1 MRGSG
6 RSVGC
11 GVAVQAE
18 KRPLTGVSG
27 GRAAC
32 CRGRR
37 RCGTDR
43 ADFGL
48 FPSLLRLTMT
58 KRTRSVD
65 VEAVTLDEIS
75 KALRSTPELNKT
87 LNTVVDVLSRHLGV
101 SGAMVTLVTPS
112 GDLELVA
119 SSSATD
125 EEISLPGRARDAT
138 SKQPMSLVGVPIKA
152 CGRDLGVLSCT
163 RRPGEHNGSFQQDVR
178 LLSIVAHLI
187 GEAVK
192 FPESTS
198 LGEHDVSIS
207 EAQRLH

>member
-1 MRGSG
+1 MRRDK
-6 RSVGC
+6 RSTS
-11 GVAVQAE
+11 AVD
-18 KRPLTGVSG
+18 
-27 GRAAC
+27 AA
-32 CRGRR
+32 RIVR
-37 RCGTDR
+37 TSE
-43 ADFGL
+43 L
-48 FPSLLRLTMT
+48 FPSSLPLTMT

-87 LNTVVDVLSRHLGV
+87 LNTVVDVLSKHLGV

-125 EEISLPGRARDAT
+125 EEIPLPGRARDAT

-163 RRPGEHNGSFQQDVR
+163 RRPGEHNGSFQHDVR
-178 LLSIVAHLI
+178 LLSIIAHLI